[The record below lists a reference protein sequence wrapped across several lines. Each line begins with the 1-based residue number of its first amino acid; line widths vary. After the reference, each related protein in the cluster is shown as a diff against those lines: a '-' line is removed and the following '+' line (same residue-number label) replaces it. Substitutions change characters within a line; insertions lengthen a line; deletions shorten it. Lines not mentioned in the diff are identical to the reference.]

1 VPSRDS
7 EVIVA
12 IQNYRELD
20 VWQRAMDL
28 VDAVYDLTERFPPAE
43 RFGLVTQLQR
53 AAVSIPSNIAEG
65 YGRKHRGD
73 YLRFLSISRGSLCEI
88 ETQLLIAVR
97 RKYATQDQIQPAW
110 DLCQRVGQ
118 MLTRLV
124 EALERTQNS
133 PQPAVAALQ
142 EPPRHPR

>member
-1 VPSRDS
+1 M
-7 EVIVA
+7 A

-28 VDAVYDLTERFPPAE
+28 VDAVYDLTAQYPSSG
-43 RFGLVTQLQR
+43 RFGLVSQMQR

-88 ETQLLIAVR
+88 ETQLLISVR
-97 RKYATQDQIQPAW
+97 RKFATQVEIDTAW
-110 DLCQRVGQ
+110 QLCQRVGQ
-118 MLTRLV
+118 MLYRLM
-124 EALERTQNS
+124 ESLERTRDALPS
-133 PQPAVAALQ
+133 PA
-142 EPPRHPR
+142 ETESSPPKPR